1 MRRFLSNPTALILI
15 LFMFFQVLSGGRYS
29 SPLEWFMR
37 TIILLPGIIIGL
49 SFHEFAHALVAY
61 RCGDPTP
68 KYQNRI
74 TINPAAHIDPIGF
87 IALIFIGFGWG
98 KPVMINPRNFKKPRR
113 DELFVSL
120 AGVTFNLLLA
130 IIFMAIIRLLYQF
143 ALNFMLSDLGGILND
158 ILISAAF
165 INIVL
170 LVFNLLPI
178 PPLDGFNVITQVF
191 NLRNTEFY
199 YRIYDK
205 GFIILMILI
214 LFNVTGKILSPTV
227 DWIFKGLASIFF

>member
-1 MRRFLSNPTALILI
+1 
-15 LFMFFQVLSGGRYS
+15 MFFQVLSGGRYS